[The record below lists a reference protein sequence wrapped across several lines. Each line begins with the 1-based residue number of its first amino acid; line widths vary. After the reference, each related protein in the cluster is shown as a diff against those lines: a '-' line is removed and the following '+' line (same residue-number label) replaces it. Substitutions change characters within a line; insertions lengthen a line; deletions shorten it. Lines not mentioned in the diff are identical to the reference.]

1 MVEVRKYRVS
11 SVLILIFLSRKTK
24 QKEVFVVQTKK
35 RPVPLEHYLFT
46 GNSNKTSNELF
57 CVLDQKGRFKVEG
70 YRQACQAK
78 KARASKSDESY
89 GPKGTRQG
97 NPKQVSYFYS

>member
-1 MVEVRKYRVS
+1 M
-11 SVLILIFLSRKTK
+11 
-24 QKEVFVVQTKK
+24 QTKK

-57 CVLDQKGRFKVEG
+57 CILDQKGQFLVPG
-70 YRQACQAK
+70 YRAAVQAK
-78 KARASKSDESY
+78 NDRVSKTDTNY

-97 NPKQVSYFYS
+97 NPKQVRTLILHKIYALKNHLGKILC

>member
-1 MVEVRKYRVS
+1 MI
-11 SVLILIFLSRKTK
+11 ILCRKTK

-57 CVLDQKGRFKVEG
+57 CVLDQKGQFLVPG
-70 YRQACQAK
+70 YRAAVQAK
-78 KARASKSDESY
+78 KERVSKTDTNY

-97 NPKQVSYFYS
+97 NPKQVSLKKSNNEQYSVINP

>member
-1 MVEVRKYRVS
+1 M
-11 SVLILIFLSRKTK
+11 
-24 QKEVFVVQTKK
+24 FVVQTKK

-70 YRQACQAK
+70 YRLALQAK

-97 NPKQVSYFYS
+97 NPKQVSLFLYLTLFSSSRF